1 MKPKAEAELAVKP
14 GTAVADVIKER
25 RTVRVF
31 KSDPVPR
38 ETLLELLNV
47 AVWAPNHFNRQ
58 PWRFILFVGEGR
70 TGIADAMV
78 QAYAPEDR
86 ERYGLKKKEYF
97 MQVPAHLVVVL
108 KEDPR
113 QKAWDEDYAAACSLI
128 QNFQLAAW
136 EQGLGVVWKTNN
148 YNYDPRFRESIGV
161 QPGEKI
167 VGILHIGYPDIVP
180 HAQPRTPAEQLLTI
194 VES

>member
-1 MKPKAEAELAVKP
+1 
-14 GTAVADVIKER
+14 
-25 RTVRVF
+25 VF

-58 PWRFILFVGEGR
+58 PWRFILFMGEGR
-70 TGIADAMV
+70 TRIADSMV